1 MNGKREK
8 VLTTMDGWNN
18 IFFYNADVWWIHIG
32 NQVSKHGKRD
42 DNEEIVIQTICLD
55 ELYKM
60 NEYSLRKT
68 SYATEQIDIT
78 YYCSVSALLHDCSIR
93 HLLRF

>member
-1 MNGKREK
+1 MEK
-8 VLTTMDGWNN
+8 EKKYGEQWMVETTFSSIMRMFGEY
-18 IFFYNADVWWIHIG
+18 ISATKFQI
-32 NQVSKHGKRD
+32 GKRD
-42 DNEEIVIQTICLD
+42 DNEEIVIQTICLE

-78 YYCSVSALLHDCSIR
+78 YCCSVSALLHDCSIR